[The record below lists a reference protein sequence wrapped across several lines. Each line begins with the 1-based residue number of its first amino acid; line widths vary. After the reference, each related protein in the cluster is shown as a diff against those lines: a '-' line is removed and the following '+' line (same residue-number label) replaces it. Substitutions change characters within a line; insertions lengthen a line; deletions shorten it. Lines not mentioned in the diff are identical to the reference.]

1 MTTILLSLLG
11 QFWPIILAALG
22 FVGALLYGRR
32 TGAQAERNRTRAKE
46 ADAYEKHLKDIA
58 DAADARN
65 SVSPDSMPDDPYRRR

>member
-1 MTTILLSLLG
+1 MSTIFLGLLS
-11 QFWPIILAALG
+11 QFWPVILGAIG
-22 FVGALLYGRR
+22 FAGALLYGRR
-32 TGAQAERNRTRAKE
+32 SGAQAERNRTRARE